1 MVMRQRTEP
10 MRKGKKDGIR
20 VPGEKKDEGL

>member
-1 MVMRQRTEP
+1 MAMQQRIES
-10 MRKGKKDGIR
+10 MRKGKKDGIS